1 MQRSSAVVALS
12 LITVKAV
19 AAFNVNLLL
28 EVEVV
33 LQSLILELLVE
44 VLELPTIDII
54 HDLLL

>member
-19 AAFNVNLLL
+19 SAFNVNLLL